1 MAVGW
6 RTLADAR
13 NRSFLRDGLDFI
25 WTRCTDDKD
34 PNRWLWQTPAI
45 NRSSISHH
53 LLLVFSFFLF
63 IYFLLLGRDIFYFFP
78 VLSDDR
84 VVHALVILHFY
95 VPEMSGLL
103 LIAGRKPLADNNPQ
117 RLDTH
122 TKKKQGKSPK
132 GNICYDDLISL
143 LFGGIVGWCETLAF
157 ISLFLSLVLNFSIC
171 YMLAVHMLI
180 ADDEGKAITTISCL
194 TIFSCSCPSTTSF
207 GCRPNRISL
216 YLYYLVSVKL
226 LPIWWFSR

>member
-13 NRSFLRDGLDFI
+13 NSSFLRDGLDFI

-122 TKKKQGKSPK
+122 TKKKARQKPKRQYLLWWSYFSP
-132 GNICYDDLISL
+132 IWRYRRLMWD
-143 LFGGIVGWCETLAF
+143 V
-157 ISLFLSLVLNFSIC
+157 
-171 YMLAVHMLI
+171 
-180 ADDEGKAITTISCL
+180 
-194 TIFSCSCPSTTSF
+194 
-207 GCRPNRISL
+207 SL
-216 YLYYLVSVKL
+216 YLFVS
-226 LPIWWFSR
+226 FSRP